1 MPRLQPVY
9 LLVMPNT
16 LLLDVA
22 APAEA
27 LRMANHQQNDVR
39 FVLRYVGTQP
49 SVVTSIGL
57 RLSPLEVLPDDIPN
71 DAWLVVTGTVEKP
84 LPLHMPVD
92 DSSGGMTSQVAEFAE
107 FARSAGSAKSGKSA
121 KPAESTRSAGAL
133 ESAESAESDE
143 TTESRAVAWL
153 KRVVRPTHQLACI
166 CTGALLAAR
175 AGLLDA
181 RACTTHHGSC
191 DALRALAPS
200 ARVADN
206 RLYVH
211 DGNIWTSA
219 GVTTGLDLMLTLIA
233 NATDPLCAA
242 AVARQMVV
250 YARRAG
256 ADPQLSPWLEGRN
269 HLHPALHRVQDA
281 IAADP
286 THDWT
291 LAAMADIA
299 CASERHV
306 TRLFREHAGVAPID
320 YLHRLRIALAREML
334 GNSQLDLEHIA
345 ERTGFGSSRHLRRV
359 WQKFDA
365 LPPSR
370 ARRESHLR

>member
-9 LLVMPNT
+9 LLVMPDT

-27 LRMANHQQNDVR
+27 LRIANHQQDDVR
-39 FVLRYVGTQP
+39 FSLRYVATQP
-49 SVVTSIGL
+49 SVATSIGL
-57 RLSPLEVLPDDIPN
+57 RISPLEVLPDALPD
-71 DAWLVVTGTVEKP
+71 DAWLVIVGTVEKP
-84 LPLHMPVD
+84 LPVWGLSD
-92 DSSGGMTSQVAEFAE
+92 DGD
-107 FARSAGSAKSGKSA
+107 SAHDV
-121 KPAESTRSAGAL
+121 P
-133 ESAESAESDE
+133 
-143 TTESRAVAWL
+143 SRADAEARAIAWL
-153 KRVVRPTHQLACI
+153 RQVVRPTHQVACI

-181 RACTTHHGSC
+181 RQCTTHHSSC
-191 DALRALAPS
+191 DQLRALAPS

-211 DGNIWTSA
+211 DGNVWTSA

-233 NATDPLCAA
+233 DATSPVCSAA
-242 AVARQMVV
+242 IARQMVV

-286 THDWT
+286 TRDWT
-291 LAAMADIA
+291 LALMAEIA

-334 GNSQLDLEHIA
+334 GNTRLDLERIA

-359 WQKFDA
+359 WHKFEA
-365 LPPSR
+365 LPPSQV
-370 ARRESHLR
+370 RRTRLDA

>member
-16 LLLDVA
+16 LLLDIA

-27 LRMANHQQNDVR
+27 LRIANHQQDDVR
-39 FVLRYVGTQP
+39 FVLRYVGTQR
-49 SVVTSIGL
+49 SVATSIGL
-57 RLSPLEVLPDDIPN
+57 RLSPLDVLPGDVPD
-71 DAWLVVTGTVEKP
+71 DAWLVVAGTVEKP
-84 LPLHMPVD
+84 LPEQVTD
-92 DSSGGMTSQVAEFAE
+92 DGTMTDLSNLSDA
-107 FARSAGSAKSGKSA
+107 
-121 KPAESTRSAGAL
+121 PAED
-133 ESAESAESDE
+133 AEA
-143 TTESRAVAWL
+143 RAVAWL
-153 KRVVRPTHQLACI
+153 RQVVRPTHQLACI

-175 AGLLDA
+175 AGLLDT

-191 DALRALAPS
+191 DELRALAPS

-211 DGNIWTSA
+211 DGNVWTSA

-233 NATDPLCAA
+233 NATGPLCAA

-286 THDWT
+286 AHDWT
-291 LAAMADIA
+291 LATMADIA

-334 GNSQLDLEHIA
+334 GNSHLDLERIA

-359 WQKFDA
+359 WHKFEA
-365 LPPSR
+365 LPPSH
-370 ARRESHLR
+370 ARRATNDG

>member
-1 MPRLQPVY
+1 MAFRRCPNLSRAALDSAAMPRLQPVY

-27 LRMANHQQNDVR
+27 LRMANHQQDDVR

-57 RLSPLEVLPDDIPN
+57 RLSPLEVLPESIPD

-84 LPLHMPVD
+84 LTL
-92 DSSGGMTSQVAEFAE
+92 QVPE
-107 FARSAGSAKSGKSA
+107 
-121 KPAESTRSAGAL
+121 PTESE
-133 ESAESAESDE
+133 ESADSADFYGAAEA
-143 TTESRAVAWL
+143 RAVEWL
-153 KRVVRPTHQLACI
+153 KRVARPTHQLACI

-191 DALRALAPS
+191 DELRTLAPS

-233 NATDPLCAA
+233 DATDPLCAA

-281 IAADP
+281 VAADP
-286 THDWT
+286 TRDWT
-291 LAAMADIA
+291 LAAMAEIA

-334 GNSQLDLEHIA
+334 GNSQLDLERIA

-370 ARRESHLR
+370 ARRESHAR

>member
-9 LLVMPNT
+9 LLVMPNV

-27 LRMANHQQNDVR
+27 LRIANHQQDDVQ
-39 FVLRYVGTQP
+39 FVLRYVGTQDL
-49 SVVTSIGL
+49 VTTSIGL
-57 RLSPLEVLPDDIPN
+57 CLSPLDVLPDTVPEN
-71 DAWLVVTGTVEKP
+71 AWLVISGTVEKP
-84 LPLHMPVD
+84 LPVQAPATGAAAPDASVASEASEASAD
-92 DSSGGMTSQVAEFAE
+92 DAE
-107 FARSAGSAKSGKSA
+107 
-121 KPAESTRSAGAL
+121 T
-133 ESAESAESDE
+133 
-143 TTESRAVAWL
+143 RAVAWL
-153 KRVVRPTHQLACI
+153 RQVVRPTQQLACI

-181 RACTTHHGSC
+181 RACTTHHSSC

-211 DGNIWTSA
+211 DENVWTSA

-233 NATDPLCAA
+233 DAAGPLCAA

-286 THDWT
+286 AHDWS
-291 LAAMADIA
+291 LALMAEIA

-320 YLHRLRIALAREML
+320 YLHRLRVALAREML
-334 GNSQLDLEHIA
+334 GNSQLDLERIA

-359 WQKFDA
+359 WHKFDA
-365 LPPSR
+365 LPPSH
-370 ARRESHLR
+370 ARRIAHDS

>member
-16 LLLDVA
+16 LLLDIA

-27 LRMANHQQNDVR
+27 LRIANHQQDDVR
-39 FVLRYVGTQP
+39 FVLRYVGTQR
-49 SVVTSIGL
+49 SVATSIGL
-57 RLSPLEVLPDDIPN
+57 RLSPLDVLPSDVPD
-71 DAWLVVTGTVEKP
+71 DAWLVVAGTVEKP
-84 LPLHMPVD
+84 LPA
-92 DSSGGMTSQVAEFAE
+92 QVAADDAMTDLSGLSSLSNLPHAPTEDAE
-107 FARSAGSAKSGKSA
+107 
-121 KPAESTRSAGAL
+121 TL
-133 ESAESAESDE
+133 
-143 TTESRAVAWL
+143 AVAWL
-153 KRVVRPTHQLACI
+153 RQVVRPTHQLACI

-175 AGLLDA
+175 AGLLDT

-191 DALRALAPS
+191 DELRALAPS

-211 DGNIWTSA
+211 DGNVWTSA

-233 NATDPLCAA
+233 NAAGPLCAA

-286 THDWT
+286 AHDWT
-291 LAAMADIA
+291 LATMADIA

-334 GNSQLDLEHIA
+334 GNSHLDLERIA

-359 WQKFDA
+359 WHKFEA

-370 ARRESHLR
+370 ARRATNDG

>member
-9 LLVMPNT
+9 LLVMPDA

-27 LRMANHQQNDVR
+27 LRIANHQQDAVR
-39 FVLRYVGTQP
+39 FVLHYVGTQR
-49 SVVTSIGL
+49 SVATSIGL
-57 RLSPLEVLPDDIPN
+57 SVSPLAVLPGDIPD

-84 LPLHMPVD
+84 LPVQAA
-92 DSSGGMTSQVAEFAE
+92 DSGVTPRHSAASTEDAE
-107 FARSAGSAKSGKSA
+107 
-121 KPAESTRSAGAL
+121 AL
-133 ESAESAESDE
+133 AID
-143 TTESRAVAWL
+143 WL
-153 KRVVRPTHQLACI
+153 RRVVRPTHQLACI

-191 DALRALAPS
+191 DALRTLAPS

-211 DGNIWTSA
+211 DGNVWTSA

-233 NATDPLCAA
+233 NATGPLCAA
-242 AVARQMVV
+242 AIARQMVV

-256 ADPQLSPWLEGRN
+256 ADPQLSPWLDGRN

-286 THDWT
+286 AHDWT
-291 LAAMADIA
+291 LASMADIA

-306 TRLFREHAGVAPID
+306 TRLFREHAGIAPID

-334 GNSQLDLEHIA
+334 GNSQLDLERIA

-359 WQKFDA
+359 WHKFDA

-370 ARRESHLR
+370 ARRIAHDG

>member
-9 LLVMPNT
+9 LLVMPNA

-27 LRMANHQQNDVR
+27 LRMANHQQDDVR
-39 FVLRYVGTQP
+39 FVLHYVGTQR
-49 SVVTSIGL
+49 SVATSIGL
-57 RLSPLEVLPDDIPN
+57 YVSPLDILPDNVPD

-84 LPLHMPVD
+84 LPVWAADGDTTPDLSAAPTED
-92 DSSGGMTSQVAEFAE
+92 AE
-107 FARSAGSAKSGKSA
+107 
-121 KPAESTRSAGAL
+121 AL
-133 ESAESAESDE
+133 AI
-143 TTESRAVAWL
+143 AWL
-153 KRVVRPTHQLACI
+153 RRVVRPTHQLACI

-211 DGNIWTSA
+211 DGNVWTSA

-233 NATDPLCAA
+233 DATGPLCAA

-286 THDWT
+286 AHDWT
-291 LAAMADIA
+291 LASMADIA

-359 WQKFDA
+359 WHKFDA

-370 ARRESHLR
+370 ARRIVHDG

>member
-1 MPRLQPVY
+1 
-9 LLVMPNT
+9 MPNT

-27 LRMANHQQNDVR
+27 LRIANHQQDDVR
-39 FVLRYVGTQP
+39 FVLRYVGTQR
-49 SVVTSIGL
+49 SVATSIGL
-57 RLSPLEVLPDDIPN
+57 RLSPLDVLPDDVPDN
-71 DAWLVVTGTVEKP
+71 AWLVVTGTVEKP
-84 LPLHMPVD
+84 LPVQLPDGTMPDVSD
-92 DSSGGMTSQVAEFAE
+92 IPTPDAEA
-107 FARSAGSAKSGKSA
+107 
-121 KPAESTRSAGAL
+121 
-133 ESAESAESDE
+133 
-143 TTESRAVAWL
+143 RAVAWL
-153 KRVVRPTHQLACI
+153 RQVVRPSHQLACI

-191 DALRALAPS
+191 DALRTLAPS

-211 DGNIWTSA
+211 DGNVWTSA

-233 NATDPLCAA
+233 NATGPLCAA

-269 HLHPALHRVQDA
+269 HLHPALHRLQDA

-286 THDWT
+286 AHDWT
-291 LAAMADIA
+291 LASMAEIA

-334 GNSQLDLEHIA
+334 GNSQLDLERIA

-359 WQKFDA
+359 WHKFET

-370 ARRESHLR
+370 ARRVTHGG

>member
-1 MPRLQPVY
+1 MSRLQPVY
-9 LLVMPNT
+9 LLVMPDA

-27 LRMANHQQNDVR
+27 LRIANHQQDDVR
-39 FVLRYVGTQP
+39 FVLQYVGTQP
-49 SVVTSIGL
+49 SVATSIGL
-57 RLSPLEVLPDDIPN
+57 CVAPLAVLPDEIPD

-84 LPLHMPVD
+84 LPVQAADSDTAPDLAAAPTD
-92 DSSGGMTSQVAEFAE
+92 DAE
-107 FARSAGSAKSGKSA
+107 
-121 KPAESTRSAGAL
+121 AL
-133 ESAESAESDE
+133 AI
-143 TTESRAVAWL
+143 AWL
-153 KRVVRPTHQLACI
+153 RRVVRPTHQLACI

-191 DALRALAPS
+191 DALRTLAPS

-211 DGNIWTSA
+211 DGNVWTSA

-233 NATDPLCAA
+233 DATGPMCAA

-286 THDWT
+286 SQDWT
-291 LAAMADIA
+291 LASMADIA

-334 GNSQLDLEHIA
+334 GNSQLDLERIA

-359 WQKFDA
+359 WHKFDA

-370 ARRESHLR
+370 ARRIARER

>member
-9 LLVMPNT
+9 LLVMPDT

-27 LRMANHQQNDVR
+27 LRIANHLQNDVR
-39 FVLRYVGTQP
+39 FTLRYVATRP
-49 SVVTSIGL
+49 SMATSIGL
-57 RLSPLEVLPDDIPN
+57 RISPLEVLPDALPEN
-71 DAWLVVTGTVEKP
+71 AWLVIAGTVEKP
-84 LPLHMPVD
+84 LPVWGA
-92 DSSGGMTSQVAEFAE
+92 SGEAPGRGESPALVQ
-107 FARSAGSAKSGKSA
+107 ARAI
-121 KPAESTRSAGAL
+121 
-133 ESAESAESDE
+133 
-143 TTESRAVAWL
+143 AWL
-153 KRVVRPTHQLACI
+153 RRVVGPTHQIACI

-181 RACTTHHGSC
+181 RQCTTHHSSC
-191 DALRALAPS
+191 DELRALAPS

-206 RLYVH
+206 RLYVR
-211 DGNIWTSA
+211 DGNVWTSA

-233 NATDPLCAA
+233 NATSAVCAA
-242 AVARQMVV
+242 AIARHMVV

-281 IAADP
+281 MAAEP
-286 THDWT
+286 ARDWT
-291 LAAMADIA
+291 LALMAEIA
-299 CASERHV
+299 CTSERHV

-334 GNSQLDLEHIA
+334 GNTRLDLERIA

-359 WQKFDA
+359 WHKFET
-365 LPPSR
+365 LPPSQARR
-370 ARRESHLR
+370 ARPDA

>member
-9 LLVMPNT
+9 LLVMPDA

-27 LRMANHQQNDVR
+27 LRIANHQQDDVR
-39 FVLRYVGTQP
+39 FVLHYVGTQR
-49 SVVTSIGL
+49 SVATSIGL
-57 RLSPLEVLPDDIPN
+57 YVSPLDILPDNVPD

-84 LPLHMPVD
+84 LPVRAAD
-92 DSSGGMTSQVAEFAE
+92 GGTAPDLSAAPTEDAE
-107 FARSAGSAKSGKSA
+107 
-121 KPAESTRSAGAL
+121 AL
-133 ESAESAESDE
+133 AI
-143 TTESRAVAWL
+143 AWL
-153 KRVVRPTHQLACI
+153 QRVVRPTHQLACI

-211 DGNIWTSA
+211 DGNVWTSA

-233 NATDPLCAA
+233 DATGPLCAA

-286 THDWT
+286 AHDWT
-291 LAAMADIA
+291 LASMADIA

-359 WQKFDA
+359 WHKFDV

-370 ARRESHLR
+370 ARRIAHDG

>member
-9 LLVMPNT
+9 LLAMPNA
-16 LLLDVA
+16 LLLDIA

-27 LRMANHQQNDVR
+27 LRIANHQQDDIR
-39 FVLRYVGTQP
+39 FALHYVGTQP
-49 SVVTSIGL
+49 SVATSIGL
-57 RLSPLEVLPDDIPN
+57 CLSPLDVLPDSVPD
-71 DAWLVVTGTVEKP
+71 DAWVVVTGTVEKA
-84 LPLHMPVD
+84 LPVQTFDNGMPSD
-92 DSSGGMTSQVAEFAE
+92 VA
-107 FARSAGSAKSGKSA
+107 
-121 KPAESTRSAGAL
+121 
-133 ESAESAESDE
+133 
-143 TTESRAVAWL
+143 RAPSPDADAQAITWL
-153 KRVVRPTHQLACI
+153 RRIVRPTHQLACI

-181 RACTTHHGSC
+181 LACTTHHGSC
-191 DALRALAPS
+191 DALRSLAPGS
-200 ARVADN
+200 RVADN
-206 RLYVH
+206 RLYVR
-211 DGNIWTSA
+211 DGNVWTSA
-219 GVTTGLDLMLTLIA
+219 GVTAGLDLMLTLIA
-233 NATDPLCAA
+233 DATSPQCAA

-281 IAADP
+281 IAAEP
-286 THDWT
+286 ARDWT

-299 CASERHV
+299 CTSERHV

-334 GNSQLDLEHIA
+334 GNSRLDLEHIA
-345 ERTGFGSSRHLRRV
+345 QRAGFGSSRHLRRV
-359 WQKFDA
+359 WHKFDT

-370 ARRESHLR
+370 ARGIAG

>member
-16 LLLDVA
+16 LLLDIA

-27 LRMANHQQNDVR
+27 LRIANHQQDDVR
-39 FVLRYVGTQP
+39 FMLRYVGTQR
-49 SVVTSIGL
+49 SVTTSIGL
-57 RLSPLEVLPDDIPN
+57 RLSPLDVLPGDVPD
-71 DAWLVVTGTVEKP
+71 DAWLVVAGTVEKP
-84 LPLHMPVD
+84 LPEQVTD
-92 DSSGGMTSQVAEFAE
+92 DGTMTDLSNLSDA
-107 FARSAGSAKSGKSA
+107 
-121 KPAESTRSAGAL
+121 PAED
-133 ESAESAESDE
+133 AEA
-143 TTESRAVAWL
+143 RAVAWL
-153 KRVVRPTHQLACI
+153 RQVVRPTHQLACI

-175 AGLLDA
+175 AGLLDT

-191 DALRALAPS
+191 DELRALAPS

-211 DGNIWTSA
+211 DGNVWTSA

-233 NATDPLCAA
+233 NATGPLCAA

-286 THDWT
+286 AHDWT
-291 LAAMADIA
+291 LATMADIA

-334 GNSQLDLEHIA
+334 GNSHLDLERIA

-359 WQKFDA
+359 WHKFEA
-365 LPPSR
+365 LPPSH
-370 ARRESHLR
+370 ARRATNDG

>member
-9 LLVMPNT
+9 LLVMPNA

-27 LRMANHQQNDVR
+27 LRMANHQQDDVR
-39 FVLRYVGTQP
+39 FVLHYVGTQR
-49 SVVTSIGL
+49 SVATSIGL
-57 RLSPLEVLPDDIPN
+57 RVSPLDVLPDNVPD

-84 LPLHMPVD
+84 LPVWAAD
-92 DSSGGMTSQVAEFAE
+92 GGTTPDLSAAPTEDAE
-107 FARSAGSAKSGKSA
+107 
-121 KPAESTRSAGAL
+121 AL
-133 ESAESAESDE
+133 AI
-143 TTESRAVAWL
+143 AWL
-153 KRVVRPTHQLACI
+153 RRVVRPTHQLACI

-191 DALRALAPS
+191 DALRTLAPS

-211 DGNIWTSA
+211 DGNVWTSA

-233 NATDPLCAA
+233 DATGPLCAA

-286 THDWT
+286 TRDWT
-291 LAAMADIA
+291 LASMADIA

-345 ERTGFGSSRHLRRV
+345 ERTGFGSGRHLRRV
-359 WQKFDA
+359 WHKFDA

-370 ARRESHLR
+370 ARRIAHDG

>member
-1 MPRLQPVY
+1 MPRLQLVY
-9 LLVMPNT
+9 LLVMPDT

-27 LRMANHQQNDVR
+27 LRIANHQQGDVR
-39 FVLRYVGTQP
+39 FILRYVATQP
-49 SVVTSIGL
+49 SVATSIGL
-57 RLSPLEVLPDDIPN
+57 RISPLEVLPDALPD
-71 DAWLVVTGTVEKP
+71 DAWLVIAGTVEKP
-84 LPLHMPVD
+84 LPVWGV
-92 DSSGGMTSQVAEFAE
+92 SGDA
-107 FARSAGSAKSGKSA
+107 SAGSES
-121 KPAESTRSAGAL
+121 PAE
-133 ESAESAESDE
+133 AEA
-143 TTESRAVAWL
+143 RAVAWL
-153 KRVVRPTHQLACI
+153 RQVVQPTHQVACI

-181 RACTTHHGSC
+181 RQCTTHHGSC
-191 DALRALAPS
+191 DELRALAPS
-200 ARVADN
+200 ARVTDN

-211 DGNIWTSA
+211 DGNVWTSA

-233 NATDPLCAA
+233 DATSPVCAA

-286 THDWT
+286 ARDWT
-291 LAAMADIA
+291 LALMAEIA
-299 CASERHV
+299 CTSERHV
-306 TRLFREHAGVAPID
+306 TRLFREHAGIAPID

-334 GNSQLDLEHIA
+334 GNTRLDLERIA

-359 WQKFDA
+359 WHKFET
-365 LPPSR
+365 LPPSQ
-370 ARRESHLR
+370 ARRTRLDA

>member
-1 MPRLQPVY
+1 MSRLQPVY
-9 LLVMPNT
+9 LLVMPDA

-27 LRMANHQQNDVR
+27 LRIANHQQDDVR
-39 FVLRYVGTQP
+39 FVLQYVGTQP
-49 SVVTSIGL
+49 SVATSIGL
-57 RLSPLEVLPDDIPN
+57 CVAPLAVLPGEIPD

-84 LPLHMPVD
+84 LPVQAADSGTAPDLAAAPTD
-92 DSSGGMTSQVAEFAE
+92 DAE
-107 FARSAGSAKSGKSA
+107 
-121 KPAESTRSAGAL
+121 AL
-133 ESAESAESDE
+133 AI
-143 TTESRAVAWL
+143 AWL
-153 KRVVRPTHQLACI
+153 RRVVRPTHQLACI

-191 DALRALAPS
+191 DALRTLAPS

-211 DGNIWTSA
+211 DGNVWTSA

-233 NATDPLCAA
+233 DATGPMCAA

-286 THDWT
+286 SQDWT
-291 LAAMADIA
+291 LASMADIA

-334 GNSQLDLEHIA
+334 GNSQLDLERIA

-359 WQKFDA
+359 WHKFDA

-370 ARRESHLR
+370 ARRIARER

>member
-9 LLVMPNT
+9 LLVMPDS

-27 LRMANHQQNDVR
+27 LRMANHQQDEVR
-39 FVLRYVGTQP
+39 FELRYVGTQR
-49 SVVTSIGL
+49 SVATSIGL
-57 RLSPLEVLPDDIPN
+57 RVSPLDVLPEHVPD
-71 DAWLVVTGTVEKP
+71 DAWLVVTGTVERP
-84 LPLHMPVD
+84 LPVQRVGEDEEDEEDNED
-92 DSSGGMTSQVAEFAE
+92 DEDGGYSRHSQRSKHDAQAGRHDAE
-107 FARSAGSAKSGKSA
+107 
-121 KPAESTRSAGAL
+121 AL
-133 ESAESAESDE
+133 AI
-143 TTESRAVAWL
+143 AWL
-153 KRVVRPTHQLACI
+153 RRVVRPTQQLACI

-175 AGLLDA
+175 AGLLDSL
-181 RACTTHHGSC
+181 ACTTHHGSC
-191 DALRALAPS
+191 GVLRALAPG

-206 RLYVH
+206 RLYVR
-211 DGNIWTSA
+211 DGNVWTSA

-233 NATDPLCAA
+233 DATSPLCAA

-256 ADPQLSPWLEGRN
+256 ADPQLSPWLDGRN
-269 HLHPALHRVQDA
+269 HLHPAVHRVQDA
-281 IAADP
+281 IAAAP
-286 THDWT
+286 ANDWT

-299 CASERHV
+299 CTSERHV

-334 GNSQLDLEHIA
+334 GNTRLDLEHIA
-345 ERTGFGSSRHLRRV
+345 QRAGFGSSRHLRRV
-359 WQKFDA
+359 WHKFDA

-370 ARRESHLR
+370 ARTAGV

>member
-1 MPRLQPVY
+1 MPRLQPVF
-9 LLVMPNT
+9 LLVMPDA

-27 LRMANHQQNDVR
+27 LRMANHQQDDVR
-39 FVLRYVGTQP
+39 FVLHYVGTQR
-49 SVVTSIGL
+49 SVATSIGL
-57 RLSPLEVLPDDIPN
+57 YVSPLDILPDNVPD

-84 LPLHMPVD
+84 LPVWAAD
-92 DSSGGMTSQVAEFAE
+92 GGTTPDH
-107 FARSAGSAKSGKSA
+107 SAV
-121 KPAESTRSAGAL
+121 PTEDAESLAI
-133 ESAESAESDE
+133 
-143 TTESRAVAWL
+143 AWL
-153 KRVVRPTHQLACI
+153 RRVVRPTHQLACI

-211 DGNIWTSA
+211 DANVWTSA

-233 NATDPLCAA
+233 DATGPLCAA

-286 THDWT
+286 AHDWT
-291 LAAMADIA
+291 LASMADIA

-359 WQKFDA
+359 WHKFDA

-370 ARRESHLR
+370 ARRIAHDG

>member
-1 MPRLQPVY
+1 MPRIQPVY
-9 LLVMPNT
+9 LLVMPDS

-27 LRMANHQQNDVR
+27 LRIANHQQEDVR
-39 FVLRYVGTQP
+39 FVLRYVGTQR
-49 SVVTSIGL
+49 SVATSIGL
-57 RLSPLEVLPDDIPN
+57 RVSPLDVLPDTLPD
-71 DAWLVVTGTVEKP
+71 DAWLVVAGTVAKP
-84 LPLHMPVD
+84 LPVQASDEAPDADTTL
-92 DSSGGMTSQVAEFAE
+92 
-107 FARSAGSAKSGKSA
+107 
-121 KPAESTRSAGAL
+121 
-133 ESAESAESDE
+133 SAETVPADA
-143 TTESRAVAWL
+143 ESRAIAWL
-153 KRVVRPTHQLACI
+153 RSVVRPSHQLACI

-191 DALRALAPS
+191 DALRALAPN
-200 ARVADN
+200 ARVTDN
-206 RLYVH
+206 RLYVR
-211 DGNIWTSA
+211 DGNVWTSA

-233 NATDPLCAA
+233 DATGPLCAA

-281 IAADP
+281 IASDP
-286 THDWT
+286 AHDWT
-291 LAAMADIA
+291 LASMAEIA

-306 TRLFREHAGVAPID
+306 TRLFREYAGVAPID

-334 GNSQLDLEHIA
+334 GNSQLDLERIA

-359 WQKFDA
+359 WHKFDA
-365 LPPSR
+365 LPPSH
-370 ARRESHLR
+370 ARRAVHDS

>member
-27 LRMANHQQNDVR
+27 LRIANHQQDEVR
-39 FVLRYVGTQP
+39 FVLHYVGTQP
-49 SVVTSIGL
+49 SVATSIGL
-57 RLSPLEVLPDDIPN
+57 RLSPLDVLPDTLPA

-84 LPLHMPVD
+84 LPVQTVD
-92 DSSGGMTSQVAEFAE
+92 GAHADAAQAHLPDAEAH
-107 FARSAGSAKSGKSA
+107 AI
-121 KPAESTRSAGAL
+121 
-133 ESAESAESDE
+133 
-143 TTESRAVAWL
+143 AWL
-153 KRVVRPTHQLACI
+153 RRIVRPTHQLACI

-175 AGLLDA
+175 AGLLDTL
-181 RACTTHHGSC
+181 ACTTHHGSC
-191 DALRALAPS
+191 DQLRSLAPG

-206 RLYVH
+206 RLYVR
-211 DGNIWTSA
+211 DGNVWTSA

-233 NATDPLCAA
+233 DATSPLCAA

-286 THDWT
+286 ANDWT
-291 LAAMADIA
+291 LATMANIA
-299 CASERHV
+299 CTSERHV

-334 GNSQLDLEHIA
+334 GNSHLDLEHIA
-345 ERTGFGSSRHLRRV
+345 QRAGFGSSRHLRRV
-359 WQKFDA
+359 WHKFET

-370 ARRESHLR
+370 SRPHLAG

>member
-16 LLLDVA
+16 LLLDIA

-27 LRMANHQQNDVR
+27 LRIANHQQDDVR
-39 FVLRYVGTQP
+39 FVLRYVGTQR
-49 SVVTSIGL
+49 SVATSVGL
-57 RLSPLEVLPDDIPN
+57 RLSPLDVLPGDVPD
-71 DAWLVVTGTVEKP
+71 DAWLVVAGTVEKP
-84 LPLHMPVD
+84 LPEQVTD
-92 DSSGGMTSQVAEFAE
+92 DGTMTDLSNLSDA
-107 FARSAGSAKSGKSA
+107 
-121 KPAESTRSAGAL
+121 PAED
-133 ESAESAESDE
+133 AEA
-143 TTESRAVAWL
+143 RAVAWL
-153 KRVVRPTHQLACI
+153 RQVVRPTHQLACI

-175 AGLLDA
+175 AGLLDT

-191 DALRALAPS
+191 DELRALAPS

-211 DGNIWTSA
+211 DGNVWTSA

-233 NATDPLCAA
+233 NATGPLCAA

-286 THDWT
+286 AHDWT
-291 LAAMADIA
+291 LATMADIA

-334 GNSQLDLEHIA
+334 GNSHLDLERIA

-359 WQKFDA
+359 WHKFEA

-370 ARRESHLR
+370 ARRATNDG

>member
-27 LRMANHQQNDVR
+27 LRIANHQQDDVR
-39 FVLRYVGTQP
+39 FVLHYVGTQP
-49 SVVTSIGL
+49 SVATSIGL
-57 RLSPLEVLPDDIPN
+57 RLSPLDVLPDTVPD
-71 DAWLVVTGTVEKP
+71 DAWVVVTGTVEKP
-84 LPLHMPVD
+84 LPLPSS
-92 DSSGGMTSQVAEFAE
+92 DSAVH
-107 FARSAGSAKSGKSA
+107 
-121 KPAESTRSAGAL
+121 PAP
-133 ESAESAESDE
+133 SDE
-143 TTESRAVAWL
+143 RHDADACAIAWL
-153 KRVVRPTHQLACI
+153 RRIVRPTHQLACI

-181 RACTTHHGSC
+181 LTCTTHHGSC
-191 DALRALAPS
+191 DELRSLAPG

-206 RLYVH
+206 RLYVR
-211 DGNIWTSA
+211 DGNVWTSA

-233 NATDPLCAA
+233 NATSPLCAA

-286 THDWT
+286 AQDWT
-291 LAAMADIA
+291 LSAMADIA
-299 CASERHV
+299 CTSERHV

-334 GNSQLDLEHIA
+334 GNSHLDLEHIA
-345 ERTGFGSSRHLRRV
+345 QRAGFGSSRHLRRV

-365 LPPSR
+365 LPPSH
-370 ARRESHLR
+370 ARRIAG

>member
-1 MPRLQPVY
+1 MSRLQPVY
-9 LLVMPNT
+9 LLVMPDT

-27 LRMANHQQNDVR
+27 LRIANHQQDDVR
-39 FVLRYVGTQP
+39 FVLQYVGTQP
-49 SVVTSIGL
+49 SVATSIGL
-57 RLSPLEVLPDDIPN
+57 CVAPLAVLPDEIPD
-71 DAWLVVTGTVEKP
+71 DAWLVVTGTVERP
-84 LPLHMPVD
+84 LPVQAADSGTAPDLAAAPTD
-92 DSSGGMTSQVAEFAE
+92 DAE
-107 FARSAGSAKSGKSA
+107 
-121 KPAESTRSAGAL
+121 AL
-133 ESAESAESDE
+133 AI
-143 TTESRAVAWL
+143 AWL
-153 KRVVRPTHQLACI
+153 RRVVRPTHQLACI

-191 DALRALAPS
+191 DALRTLAPS

-211 DGNIWTSA
+211 DGNVWTSA

-233 NATDPLCAA
+233 DATGPMCAA

-286 THDWT
+286 SQDWT
-291 LAAMADIA
+291 LASMADIA

-334 GNSQLDLEHIA
+334 GNSQLDLERIA

-359 WQKFDA
+359 WHKFDA

-370 ARRESHLR
+370 ARRIARER

>member
-27 LRMANHQQNDVR
+27 LRIANHQQDDVR
-39 FVLRYVGTQP
+39 FVLRYVGTQR
-49 SVVTSIGL
+49 SVDTSIGL
-57 RLSPLEVLPDDIPN
+57 RLSPLDVLPLDVPD

-84 LPLHMPVD
+84 LPVQVTDHGAMP
-92 DSSGGMTSQVAEFAE
+92 
-107 FARSAGSAKSGKSA
+107 ARSDS
-121 KPAESTRSAGAL
+121 PADD
-133 ESAESAESDE
+133 AE
-143 TTESRAVAWL
+143 TRAVAWL
-153 KRVVRPTHQLACI
+153 RQVVRPTHQLACI

-175 AGLLDA
+175 AGLLDT

-191 DALRALAPS
+191 DELRTLAPG

-206 RLYVH
+206 RLYVR
-211 DGNIWTSA
+211 DGNVWTSA

-233 NATDPLCAA
+233 DATGPLCAA

-286 THDWT
+286 AHDWT
-291 LAAMADIA
+291 LATMAEIA

-334 GNSQLDLEHIA
+334 GNSRLDLERIA
-345 ERTGFGSSRHLRRV
+345 ERAGFGSSRHLRRV
-359 WQKFDA
+359 WHKFEA

-370 ARRESHLR
+370 ARRVTHDG

>member
-9 LLVMPNT
+9 VLVMPNT

-27 LRMANHQQNDVR
+27 LRIANHQQDDVR
-39 FVLRYVGTQP
+39 FVLRYVGTHA
-49 SVVTSIGL
+49 SVATSIGL
-57 RLSPLEVLPDDIPN
+57 RLSPLDVLPDTVPE
-71 DAWLVVTGTVEKP
+71 DAWLVVSGTVSRP
-84 LPLHMPVD
+84 LPMQTSAPVD
-92 DSSGGMTSQVAEFAE
+92 SSNDVPGDDPAAI
-107 FARSAGSAKSGKSA
+107 ASA
-121 KPAESTRSAGAL
+121 
-133 ESAESAESDE
+133 DE
-143 TTESRAVAWL
+143 RAIAWL
-153 KRVVRPTHQLACI
+153 RRVVRPTQQLACI

-175 AGLLDA
+175 AGLLDTL
-181 RACTTHHGSC
+181 ACTTHHGSC
-191 DALRALAPS
+191 DELRSLAPG

-206 RLYVH
+206 RLYVR
-211 DGNIWTSA
+211 DGNVWTSA

-233 NATDPLCAA
+233 NATSALCAA

-256 ADPQLSPWLEGRN
+256 ADPQLSPWVEGRN

-281 IAADP
+281 IASDP
-286 THDWT
+286 AHDWT
-291 LAAMADIA
+291 LAAMAEIA
-299 CASERHV
+299 CTSERHV
-306 TRLFREHAGVAPID
+306 TRLFREHAGVAPVD

-345 ERTGFGSSRHLRRV
+345 QRAGFGSSRHLRRV
-359 WQKFDA
+359 WHKFDT

-370 ARRESHLR
+370 SRRTSA

>member
-16 LLLDVA
+16 LLLDIA

-27 LRMANHQQNDVR
+27 LRIANHQQDDVR
-39 FVLRYVGTQP
+39 FVLRYVGTQR
-49 SVVTSIGL
+49 SVATSIGL
-57 RLSPLEVLPDDIPN
+57 RLSPLDVLPSDVPD
-71 DAWLVVTGTVEKP
+71 DAWLVVAGTVEKP
-84 LPLHMPVD
+84 LPA
-92 DSSGGMTSQVAEFAE
+92 QVAANDAMTDLSGLSSLSNLPHAPTEDAE
-107 FARSAGSAKSGKSA
+107 
-121 KPAESTRSAGAL
+121 AL
-133 ESAESAESDE
+133 
-143 TTESRAVAWL
+143 AVAWL
-153 KRVVRPTHQLACI
+153 RQVVRPTHQLACI

-175 AGLLDA
+175 AGLLDT

-191 DALRALAPS
+191 DELRALAPS

-211 DGNIWTSA
+211 DGNVWTSA

-233 NATDPLCAA
+233 NAAGPLCAA

-286 THDWT
+286 AHDWT
-291 LAAMADIA
+291 LATMADIA

-334 GNSQLDLEHIA
+334 GNSHLDLERIA

-359 WQKFDA
+359 WHKFET

-370 ARRESHLR
+370 ARRATNDG

>member
-9 LLVMPNT
+9 LLVMPDA

-27 LRMANHQQNDVR
+27 LRIANHQQDDVR
-39 FVLRYVGTQP
+39 FVLHYVGTQP
-49 SVVTSIGL
+49 TVATSIGL
-57 RLSPLEVLPDDIPN
+57 CVSPLAVLPDEIPD

-84 LPLHMPVD
+84 LPVPVRVPVPAVD
-92 DSSGGMTSQVAEFAE
+92 GGTAPDVSVASPED
-107 FARSAGSAKSGKSA
+107 
-121 KPAESTRSAGAL
+121 AESL
-133 ESAESAESDE
+133 
-143 TTESRAVAWL
+143 AVAWL
-153 KRVVRPTHQLACI
+153 QRVVRSTHQLACI

-191 DALRALAPS
+191 DALRTLAPS

-211 DGNIWTSA
+211 DGNVWTSA

-233 NATDPLCAA
+233 DATGPLCAA

-286 THDWT
+286 AHDWT
-291 LAAMADIA
+291 LASMADIA

-334 GNSQLDLEHIA
+334 GNSQLDLERIA

-359 WQKFDA
+359 WHKFDA

-370 ARRESHLR
+370 ARRVAHDG

>member
-16 LLLDVA
+16 LLLDIA

-27 LRMANHQQNDVR
+27 LRIANHQQDDVR
-39 FVLRYVGTQP
+39 FVLRYVGTQR
-49 SVVTSIGL
+49 SVATSIGL
-57 RLSPLEVLPDDIPN
+57 RLSPLDVLPDEVPD
-71 DAWLVVTGTVEKP
+71 DAWLVVAGTVEKP
-84 LPLHMPVD
+84 LPEQVTD
-92 DSSGGMTSQVAEFAE
+92 DGTMTDLSNLSDA
-107 FARSAGSAKSGKSA
+107 
-121 KPAESTRSAGAL
+121 PAED
-133 ESAESAESDE
+133 AEA
-143 TTESRAVAWL
+143 RAVAWL
-153 KRVVRPTHQLACI
+153 RQVVRPTHQLACI

-175 AGLLDA
+175 AGLLDT

-191 DALRALAPS
+191 DELRALAPS

-211 DGNIWTSA
+211 DGNVWTSA

-233 NATDPLCAA
+233 NATGPLCAA

-286 THDWT
+286 AHDWT
-291 LAAMADIA
+291 LATMADIA
-299 CASERHV
+299 CASERHL

-334 GNSQLDLEHIA
+334 GNSHLDLERIA

-359 WQKFDA
+359 WHKFEV

-370 ARRESHLR
+370 ARRATNDG